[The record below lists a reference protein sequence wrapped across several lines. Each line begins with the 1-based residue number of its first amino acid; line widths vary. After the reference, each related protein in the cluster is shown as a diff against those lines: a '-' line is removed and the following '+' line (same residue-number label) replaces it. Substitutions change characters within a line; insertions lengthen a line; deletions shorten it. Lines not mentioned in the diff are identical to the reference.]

1 MNFAMQPTMPM
12 LMNAECRNQDR
23 AMNNSTELLEKAIL
37 LMNQLKMQ
45 EKDLCAKIEANK
57 NSKDVFI
64 LEEIKREEYELK
76 RKFQECLD
84 QIERYFIADNEC

>member
-1 MNFAMQPTMPM
+1 MPT
-12 LMNAECRNQDR
+12 LMNAACRKQDK
-23 AMNNSTELLEKAIL
+23 AMNNSAELLEKAIL

-45 EKDLCAKIEANK
+45 EKDLCAKIEAYK
-57 NSKDVFI
+57 NSTDVFI